1 MEEIEEAPRCG
12 GCAWWDAEEGA
23 RRGRCRA
30 RPPEVVPMGLVS
42 SVKGEGRHVNLGTM
56 WPMTQ
61 PSDWCG
67 AWREEL
73 R

>member
-1 MEEIEEAPRCG
+1 
-12 GCAWWDAEEGA
+12 
-23 RRGRCRA
+23 
-30 RPPEVVPMGLVS
+30 MGLVS

-67 AWREEL
+67 AWREGL